1 MENIFEIHPKH
12 PISGVLPNMKRIM
25 DVTRMP
31 LSKKEFLRC
40 MNSATLYAV
49 VGEDKILVTSL
60 DYDKAMSLFGT
71 HEEYVK
77 ATTVKVREE
86 MAKPIEN
93 RPSSSSEPIPVKIIE
108 PKVDDKKEEDSSTL
122 VKEEK
127 YETVDEKKIDVAES
141 DDEEISEKVVEEVT
155 TEEEKE
161 EAADESDS
169 EEEIKVEVESEES
182 EEVKKEATESSST
195 TEKHEEYRQ
204 QQSRSNNKRNN
215 RRR

>member
-1 MENIFEIHPKH
+1 MENIFEIHPKR

-77 ATTVKVREE
+77 AATAKVHEE

-93 RPSSSSEPIPVKIIE
+93 KPSPSSEPIPVKIIE
-108 PKVDDKKEEDSSTL
+108 SKADDKKEEDSSTL

-141 DDEEISEKVVEEVT
+141 DDGEISEKVVEEVT

-161 EAADESDS
+161 EATDESDS
-169 EEEIKVEVESEES
+169 EEEIKAESEEP
-182 EEVKKEATESSST
+182 EEVKKEAAESSAT
-195 TEKHEEYRQ
+195 TEKNDEHNRQ

>member
-1 MENIFEIHPKH
+1 MENIFEIHPKR

-77 ATTVKVREE
+77 AITVKVREE

-93 RPSSSSEPIPVKIIE
+93 KPSPSSEPIPVKIIE
-108 PKVDDKKEEDSSTL
+108 PKADDKKEEDSSTL
-122 VKEEK
+122 VKEGK

-161 EAADESDS
+161 EATDESDS
-169 EEEIKVEVESEES
+169 EEEIKAESEEP
-182 EEVKKEATESSST
+182 EEVKKEAAESSAT
-195 TEKHEEYRQ
+195 TEKNDEHNRQ